1 MHGLPV
7 IYIYIHIFDLNFC
20 YIYIYIYMYE
30 TNLAIVIIMNEACIH
45 IYIYARH
52 LKPNHGA
59 KPIPDD
65 ELRCGRPRMDKIELL
80 IQNMPL
86 AGETLALVFS
96 KQHVV

>member
-1 MHGLPV
+1 MQGLPV
-7 IYIYIHIFDLNFC
+7 IYIYMYLMKIFA
-20 YIYIYIYMYE
+20 YE
-30 TNLAIVIIMNEACIH
+30 TNLAIAIIMNVACTH
-45 IYIYARH
+45 IYIYARQ

-65 ELRCGRPRMDKIELL
+65 ELRWGRPRMDKIELL

-86 AGETLALVFS
+86 EGETLVLVFS

>member
-1 MHGLPV
+1 MYLMK
-7 IYIYIHIFDLNFC
+7 IFA
-20 YIYIYIYMYE
+20 YE
-30 TNLAIVIIMNEACIH
+30 TNLAIAIIMNVACAH
-45 IYIYARH
+45 IYIYSRQ

-65 ELRCGRPRMDKIELL
+65 ELRWGRPRMDKIELL

-86 AGETLALVFS
+86 EGETLVLVFS